1 MKKKLVIVD
10 SLHPEALE
18 ILARN
23 EDQLDWSVVA
33 ATELSSHVS
42 NAQFLITRA
51 SGPVD
56 EQLLAKAPHLRLIVM
71 AGVGT
76 DHLDIQEASRRGI
89 FIMNCQEA
97 NSTSTA
103 EFTAGL
109 IISLMRKIV
118 QADSVVRSAGWT
130 KAENHTIK
138 KNLRGVELAGKTLGI
153 VGWGRVGSRVGARM
167 KAFEMNVIAADPYKS
182 QDEVEVPLVSY
193 EELLRQS
200 HLVSFHTPLNRE
212 TYGMFNAQT
221 LKSASQLLGVVNA
234 ARGGIVV
241 ERDIVHALNH
251 QELLGYAA
259 DVFETEP
266 LPQADELRTHPRV
279 LLSPHIA
286 AQTEEAQRAVG
297 IMSVQKVLQFML
309 HGETSAALNQPKRN
323 LG

>member
-1 MKKKLVIVD
+1 MRKKLVIVD

-23 EDQLDWSVVA
+23 QDQLESAVVSA
-33 ATELSSHVS
+33 AELASHVS
-42 NAQFLITRA
+42 NAHFLITRA

-56 EQLLAKAPHLRLIVM
+56 EGLLSKAPHLRLIVM

-76 DHLDIQEASRRGI
+76 DHIDMEEASRRGI

-103 EFTAGL
+103 EFTVGL
-109 IISLMRKIV
+109 MISLMRKIV
-118 QADSVVRSAGWT
+118 QADGIIRSGGWT
-130 KAENHTIK
+130 KTENHTIK
-138 KNLRGVELAGKTLGI
+138 KNLRGAELSGKTLGI
-153 VGWGRVGSRVGARM
+153 VGWGRVGSRVGMRM
-167 KAFEMNVIAADPYKS
+167 KAFEMNVIAADPYKN

-193 EELLRQS
+193 EELLQRS
-200 HLVSFHTPLNRE
+200 HLISFHTPLNRE
-212 TYGMFNAQT
+212 TYGMFNAQS
-221 LKSASQLLGVVNA
+221 LKSASQLLAVINS

-241 ERDIVHALNH
+241 EKDMVQALN
-251 QELLGYAA
+251 QRALFGYAA

-266 LPQADELRTHPRV
+266 LPQADELRAHPRA
-279 LLSPHIA
+279 LLSPHVA

-309 HGETSAALNQPKRN
+309 HGETSAALNQPKRIT
-323 LG
+323 G

>member
-1 MKKKLVIVD
+1 MRKQLVIVD

-23 EDQLDWSVVA
+23 ADQLDSTVVA
-33 ATELSSHVS
+33 ASELSSRISSAH
-42 NAQFLITRA
+42 FLITRA

-76 DHLDIQEASRRGI
+76 DHIDMQEASRRGI

-103 EFTAGL
+103 EFTVGL
-109 IISLMRKIV
+109 ILSLMRKIV
-118 QADSVVRSAGWT
+118 QADCVVRSAGWT

-138 KNLRGVELAGKTLGI
+138 KTLRGIELAGKTLGI
-153 VGWGRVGSRVGARM
+153 VGWGRVGSRVGMRM

-182 QDEVEVPLVSY
+182 QGEVEVPLVSY
-193 EELLRQS
+193 EELLKQS
-200 HLVSFHTPLNRE
+200 HLISFHAPLNRE
-212 TYGMFNAQT
+212 TYGMMNAQS
-221 LKSASQLLGVVNA
+221 LKSASRLLAVINS

-241 ERDIVHALNH
+241 EKDIVNALN
-251 QELLGYAA
+251 QRSLLGYAA

-266 LPQADELRTHPRV
+266 LPQADELRTHSQA
-279 LLSPHIA
+279 LLTPHIG

-297 IMSVQKVLQFML
+297 IMSVQKVLHFML